1 MLKIYCYPLQQLSFL
16 IGVLTEYGKPVILVG
31 ENGCG
36 KTSIINDRIRT
47 VCSGEVAEVLSLS
60 IPANRY
66 LYDICLL
73 SCFIW
78 KCFVIFSNH
87 ATTVSETGDM
97 PFWFWRISLIL
108 VYSIRHFIFVFMPTF
123 VLITCDKLLGF
134 ISCFVR
140 GMLYCKFLSHFL
152 QK

>member
-73 SCFIW
+73 S
-78 KCFVIFSNH
+78 
-87 ATTVSETGDM
+87 
-97 PFWFWRISLIL
+97 
-108 VYSIRHFIFVFMPTF
+108 
-123 VLITCDKLLGF
+123 
-134 ISCFVR
+134 
-140 GMLYCKFLSHFL
+140 
-152 QK
+152 